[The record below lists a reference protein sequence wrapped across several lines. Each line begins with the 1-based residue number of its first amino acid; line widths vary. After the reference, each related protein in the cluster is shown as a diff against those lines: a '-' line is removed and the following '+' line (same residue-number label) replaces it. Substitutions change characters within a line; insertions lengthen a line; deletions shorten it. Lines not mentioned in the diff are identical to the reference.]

1 MRKQC
6 SATKRVQSTTLKDA
20 RTNIIIALTT
30 GYTKSSRQTQS
41 QVAFV
46 VVSDARCL
54 TVEFHNTFLKQS
66 CAHAVGIENMHHMAT
81 GEKCSARINIGIV
94 NMRFGV
100 AEKKI
105 EKRRKNTAHA
115 LRLPTMLSSTTT
127 QNRYSRMSYRGIEDI
142 QQARMC
148 CLLIIVGTQT
158 MRCGKER
165 MERGW
170 GCDLC
175 TKFRKARLLCL
186 CASHEPNQK
195 RVLTLELEL
204 SSSPFWSSSLCH
216 WTHPRPG
223 EPWKMII
230 LLSAFALHGN
240 W

>member
-105 EKRRKNTAHA
+105 EKRRKKHSARPSIADDVKQHNNTKSILAHVVS
-115 LRLPTMLSSTTT
+115 RYRRHST
-127 QNRYSRMSYRGIEDI
+127 G
-142 QQARMC
+142 AH
-148 CLLIIVGTQT
+148 V
-158 MRCGKER
+158 
-165 MERGW
+165 
-170 GCDLC
+170 
-175 TKFRKARLLCL
+175 
-186 CASHEPNQK
+186 
-195 RVLTLELEL
+195 
-204 SSSPFWSSSLCH
+204 
-216 WTHPRPG
+216 
-223 EPWKMII
+223 
-230 LLSAFALHGN
+230 LSANNCGHANHAVRQRADGEGLGL
-240 W
+240 